1 MKESGENIHK
11 DVLGQRFKGKF
22 YQQSSLGEG
31 TPAYMEG
38 LVDSPSPPFPPP
50 SPVCFFLS
58 KQLTIFRL
66 RKQVNTLSLIEC
78 DPLLENLSYAPEYW
92 TMFLFDKVLQALVVK
107 AKQSFGLIL
116 TLLCNLSKL
125 QQDYSFIQ
133 IIAQRTQ
140 ERTWES
146 KVVTYVCV
154 SFNPMSDQDRIS
166 PYRTNIISTR

>member
-11 DVLGQRFKGKF
+11 DVLGQRVKGKF

-31 TPAYMEG
+31 TPAKISSVW
-38 LVDSPSPPFPPP
+38 LTPPP
-50 SPVCFFLS
+50 PPPPPPVCFFLS

-125 QQDYSFIQ
+125 QQDYTFIQ
-133 IIAQRTQ
+133 IVAQRTQ
-140 ERTWES
+140 ERAWES
-146 KVVTYVCV
+146 KVVTYVCLA
-154 SFNPMSDQDRIS
+154 FNPMSDQDRIS